1 MAFEV
6 VKSFPGST
14 SIGFTEGRFDR
25 WCVQERVFFWTRRP
39 TDADCFARL
48 VELAQRY
55 GRDRVMADFVAVYD
69 AMGVRPP
76 RGDLLPSEQ
85 VLDLIT
91 RFSAAY
97 DAAPGDSVRAD
108 RLFTTLYL
116 TMIAE
121 ENKSKAV
128 LGKRIKRLG
137 VHLVLMEGRTPEEA
151 AAFPTGKKA
160 AELNVLCRSYGF

>member
-6 VKSFPGST
+6 VKSFPGGT
-14 SIGFTEGRFDR
+14 SIGFTEGKFDR
-25 WCVQERVFFWTRRP
+25 WCVQERVFVWIRRP
-39 TDADCFARL
+39 TDAGCFARL
-48 VELAQRY
+48 LELAQRY
-55 GRDRVMADFVAVYD
+55 GTDKVMADFVAVYD
-69 AMGVRPP
+69 AMGVKPP
-76 RGDLLPSEQ
+76 RGDLLPSDQ

-91 RFSAAY
+91 RLSAAY
-97 DAAPGDSVRAD
+97 GSSPGDDVRTD

-121 ENKSKAV
+121 ENKAKAV

-137 VHLVLMEGRTPEEA
+137 VHLVLMEGRKPEEA

-160 AELNVLCRSYGF
+160 AELSALCQSYGF